1 MSKENEN
8 KINDEENNDL
18 LRRDSTINEGK
29 NLVLM
34 KNVII
39 QSIF

>member
-1 MSKENEN
+1 MSDENEN
-8 KINDEENNDL
+8 KINQDQDENSSL

-34 KNVII
+34 KKG
-39 QSIF
+39 